1 MAEALIFHFRD
12 KKNFLN
18 GCNPVTKFICII
30 AICFPLAK
38 ASLLSVLVL
47 LLPLFIVAFI
57 QHLPLLSYG
66 KELRFFIFMS
76 LLIIVTSYASSQNI
90 AQALASSLRFLAI
103 ILSGMLL
110 ADSTAPDE
118 LARSLGSLLDKI
130 PFVSGWVIASSIELT
145 LSLVPIIF
153 DVAEQATTARK
164 ARQERRVN
172 PIRTLSSL
180 AESIFSL
187 LLDRAED
194 LSSALEARAFD
205 PERKRQTLG
214 YGKQDLKLLLFTAL
228 LVIVGYM
235 V

>member
-1 MAEALIFHFRD
+1 
-12 KKNFLN
+12 
-18 GCNPVTKFICII
+18 
-30 AICFPLAK
+30 
-38 ASLLSVLVL
+38 
-47 LLPLFIVAFI
+47 
-57 QHLPLLSYG
+57 
-66 KELRFFIFMS
+66 MS